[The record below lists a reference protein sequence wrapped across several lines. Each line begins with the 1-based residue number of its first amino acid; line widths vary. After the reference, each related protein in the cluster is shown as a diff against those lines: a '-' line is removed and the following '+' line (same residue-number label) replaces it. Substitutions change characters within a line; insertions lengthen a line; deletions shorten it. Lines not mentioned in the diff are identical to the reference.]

1 MPASL
6 KIKNRYNA
14 MKQKIEIDF
23 YYFTVLTKSCIPP
36 CPPRMY
42 DFWYKVIDD
51 YYEILEDQERA
62 RLYDFITGVSYFQI
76 TNLDCALF
84 AARYN
89 PDNQYL
95 VSSTFGPIS
104 ETHPCFKWKDGYY
117 VKSNKSLV
125 PEYITKV
132 EKIVAPFNF

>member
-1 MPASL
+1 
-6 KIKNRYNA
+6 

-23 YYFTVLTKSCIPP
+23 YYFTVLTKACIPP
-36 CPPRMY
+36 CPPGRY

-51 YYEILEDQERA
+51 YYEILEPQERVH
-62 RLYDFITGVSYFQI
+62 LYDTISGSGVF
-76 TNLDCALF
+76 TKHNEDCALF
-84 AARYN
+84 AARYS

-104 ETHPCFKWKDGYY
+104 ETYSCFRWKDGYY

-132 EKIVAPFNF
+132 EKIDPNIF